1 METIADLIDAA
12 QARTGASSIDIAGR
26 LDRSKQLVSNWKS
39 GAKVPTDGDVMAL
52 ARMAGQDADRWLAVA
67 QAARTEGEAKARWQH
82 IAQRLAGTAATLLLG
97 IALAF
102 PGHADAATQGFD
114 KAPTLHYAKLRMG
127 KEAGVA
133 ATAGRFAFGN
143 PRPSAAIPSST
154 MSDSHRNFV
163 LAGYTH
169 KEATR

>member
-1 METIADLIDAA
+1 MDTIADLIDAA

-82 IAQRLAGTAATLLLG
+82 IAQRLAGTAATLLVA
-97 IALAF
+97 IAFAF
-102 PGHADAATQGFD
+102 PGGAHAVSRGLQASTDAALCEMVYRVWRYYVGLLRLLLERLLQRQLVL
-114 KAPTLHYAKLRMG
+114 PPAKD
-127 KEAGVA
+127 
-133 ATAGRFAFGN
+133 ATA
-143 PRPSAAIPSST
+143 
-154 MSDSHRNFV
+154 
-163 LAGYTH
+163 
-169 KEATR
+169 